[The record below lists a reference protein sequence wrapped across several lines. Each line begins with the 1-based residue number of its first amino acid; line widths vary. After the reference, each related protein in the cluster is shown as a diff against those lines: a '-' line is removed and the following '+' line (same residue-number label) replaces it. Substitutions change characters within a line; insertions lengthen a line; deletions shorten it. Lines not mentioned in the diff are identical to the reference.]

1 MSSAKSS
8 KSPLPIRAVFL
19 DRDGVIN
26 RKAPTDE
33 YITRWSEFEF
43 LPGSIEAVALLNK
56 SGVEVI
62 VVTNQR
68 GIATGKIKLSN
79 LDEIN
84 RRMKAAIAERNGALS
99 AIYYC
104 PHDTRDDCT
113 CRKPR
118 PGMLLHAAKIHR
130 LDLSNCWMVG
140 DSPSDIEAGKRAGC
154 RTALIAP
161 PRVVKTVD
169 AEADI
174 CEDSLLLAV
183 NEILQIERREQ
194 FKYAPQTNLLARTKT
209 PLSESLE

>member
-8 KSPLPIRAVFL
+8 KSLLPIRAVFL

-26 RKAPTDE
+26 RKAPASE
-33 YITRWSEFEF
+33 YITRWSEIEF

-56 SGVEVI
+56 SGFEVI

-79 LDEIN
+79 LEEIN
-84 RRMKAAIAERNGALS
+84 RRIKAAISEKNGALS

-104 PHDTRDDCT
+104 PHDTSDDCT

-118 PGMLLHAAKIHR
+118 PGMLLHAANIHC
-130 LDLSNCWMVG
+130 LDLSKCWMVG

-154 RTALIAP
+154 RTALIASSH
-161 PRVVKTVD
+161 VVKDVN
-169 AEADI
+169 AQADI
-174 CEDSLLLAV
+174 CEESLILAV
-183 NEILQIERREQ
+183 DEIFQIERCEQ
-194 FKYAPQTNLLARTKT
+194 FKCAPQKNLLAKT
-209 PLSESLE
+209 